1 MPNTKKSI
9 QKREIE
15 QILAEV
21 IDELYYKTKDDFT
34 DYNTKTHKL
43 GFFKELVKANF
54 HRKLQENENIF

>member
-1 MPNTKKSI
+1 MTNTKKSI
-9 QKREIE
+9 QKQEIE

-21 IDELYYKTKDDFT
+21 IDDLYCKTKDDFAN
-34 DYNTKTHKL
+34 YKEKTHKL

>member
-1 MPNTKKSI
+1 MNNKKI
-9 QKREIE
+9 TTEEAEI
-15 QILAEV
+15 ILAEV
-21 IDELYYKTKDDFT
+21 INELYYKVKDDFT